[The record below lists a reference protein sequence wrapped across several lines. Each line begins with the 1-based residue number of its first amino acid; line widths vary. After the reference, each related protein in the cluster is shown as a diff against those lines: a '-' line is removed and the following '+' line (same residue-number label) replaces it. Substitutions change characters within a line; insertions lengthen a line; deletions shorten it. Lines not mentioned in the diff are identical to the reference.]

1 MSCFILCRAWSIHFI
16 KCILFSLLMV
26 YALEGQT
33 LRQQNKDDS
42 RIKFKVVYAH
52 KSSIA
57 PNILSLRI
65 VVERR
70 RLNKGYMLKLAR
82 SIRCKFAGEAE
93 INAII
98 FDQKETAESADIEQ
112 ILSRNL
118 SVPELRG
125 FYVLSRS
132 RDEEYI
138 QFSSTRENPNNEV
151 VLKISSETC
160 CK

>member
-1 MSCFILCRAWSIHFI
+1 
-16 KCILFSLLMV
+16 
-26 YALEGQT
+26 
-33 LRQQNKDDS
+33 
-42 RIKFKVVYAH
+42 
-52 KSSIA
+52 
-57 PNILSLRI
+57 
-65 VVERR
+65 
-70 RLNKGYMLKLAR
+70 MLKLAR